1 MQFINDTLL
10 RIYCWVKEEK
20 AQTMAEYGLIL
31 ALISVVA
38 IAALLLMGPQIKSVF
53 TYVTGKLTVPSG

>member
-1 MQFINDTLL
+1 MQFINDTIL
-10 RIYCWVKEEK
+10 RLYCWMKDEK

-38 IAALLLMGPQIKSVF
+38 VGVLGLLGGQNGNVFNSIKGSL
-53 TYVTGKLTVPSG
+53 GG

>member
-10 RIYCWVKEEK
+10 RLYTWVKDES

-31 ALISVVA
+31 ALVSVAA
-38 IAALLLMGPQIKSVF
+38 IAALMLLGPKISSIF
-53 TYVTGKLTVPSG
+53 TQVTTAL